1 MTPWAM
7 TGRKTRPMSLTVD
20 DAALRLAD
28 LLDLLNDSVV
38 IRPNGDTFQVV
49 LQDGMVRYLPIDVD
63 ALVRSGR
70 RFAVRRPVTRFPL
83 AG

>member
-1 MTPWAM
+1 MPS
-7 TGRKTRPMSLTVD
+7 RKTRPMSLTVD

-28 LLDLLNDSVV
+28 LLDLLDDSVV

-49 LQDGMVRYLPIDVD
+49 REDGVIRYLPIDVD

-70 RFAVRRPVTRFPL
+70 RSAVRRPVTRFPL

>member
-1 MTPWAM
+1 M
-7 TGRKTRPMSLTVD
+7 TGRKMRSMSLTVD

-49 LQDGMVRYLPIDVD
+49 REDGVVRYLPIDVN
-63 ALVRSGR
+63 ALVQSGQRS
-70 RFAVRRPVTRFPL
+70 AVRRPATRLPL
-83 AG
+83 PG